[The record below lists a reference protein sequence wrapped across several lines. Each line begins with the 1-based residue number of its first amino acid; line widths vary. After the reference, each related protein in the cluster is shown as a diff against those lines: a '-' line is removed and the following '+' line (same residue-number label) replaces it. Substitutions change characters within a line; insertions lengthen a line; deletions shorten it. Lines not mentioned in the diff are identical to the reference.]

1 MTTNI
6 EVRVGLKKGMADP
19 EGANVKKALKLLGF
33 DNVDAVESVKFYKIT
48 IDMDKKSALKE
59 AEKMC
64 QRLLA
69 NPVVHE
75 YSITVAK

>member
-33 DNVDAVESVKFYKIT
+33 ENVDAVESVKFYKIT
-48 IDMDKKSALKE
+48 IDMDEKSALKE

>member
-48 IDMDKKSALKE
+48 IDMDEKSALKK

>member
-1 MTTNI
+1 MATEI
-6 EVRVGLKKGMADP
+6 EIRVSLKKGMADP
-19 EGANVKKALKLLGF
+19 EGANVQKALKLLGF
-33 DNVDAVESVKFYKIT
+33 DDVNNVESVKFYKLSINSNE
-48 IDMDKKSALKE
+48 KKALEE

-75 YSITVAK
+75 YSITVAE

>member
-33 DNVDAVESVKFYKIT
+33 DNVDAVDSVKFYKIT
-48 IDMDKKSALKE
+48 IDMDEKSALKE

>member
-33 DNVDAVESVKFYKIT
+33 ENVDAVESVKFYKIA
-48 IDMDKKSALKE
+48 IDMDEKNALKE

>member
-48 IDMDKKSALKE
+48 IDMDE
-59 AEKMC
+59 
-64 QRLLA
+64 
-69 NPVVHE
+69 
-75 YSITVAK
+75 

>member
-1 MTTNI
+1 MATEI
-6 EVRVGLKKGMADP
+6 EIRVSLKKGMADP
-19 EGANVKKALKLLGF
+19 EGANVQKALKLLGF
-33 DNVDAVESVKFYKIT
+33 DGVNNVESVKFYKLS
-48 IDMDKKSALKE
+48 IDSNKKKALEE

-75 YSITVAK
+75 YSITVAE

>member
-1 MTTNI
+1 MTTHI

-19 EGANVKKALKLLGF
+19 EGANVKKALKLFGF

-48 IDMDKKSALKE
+48 IDMDEKSALKE

-75 YSITVAK
+75 YSIAVAK

>member
-33 DNVDAVESVKFYKIT
+33 ENVDAVESVKFYKIT

>member
-6 EVRVGLKKGMADP
+6 EIHVGLKKGMADP

-33 DNVDAVESVKFYKIT
+33 ENVNAVESVKFYRIT
-48 IDMDKKSALKE
+48 IDMDEKSALKE